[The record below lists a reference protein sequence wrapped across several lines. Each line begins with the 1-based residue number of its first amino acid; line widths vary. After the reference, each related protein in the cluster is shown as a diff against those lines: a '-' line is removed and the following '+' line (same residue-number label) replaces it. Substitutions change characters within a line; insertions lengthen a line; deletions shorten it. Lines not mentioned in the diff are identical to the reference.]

1 MNILAGIRNDR
12 REAIGI
18 ARHGLFARI
27 SSLATVRLFRA
38 ARSKHAILCAESAGS
53 WRPAKIDDF
62 RATRRRRLLVIERAR
77 RAWRLRR
84 HVSGGRCSRPPGRR
98 APALTRASSRPHL
111 AGTEFLRTCRKYMI
125 FEMPEISDFWGRN
138 KHCRAV
144 GPKRATSRG
153 SRNRRGLSTLTQF
166 CQSLAGSQH

>member
-98 APALTRASSRPHL
+98 TPALTRAQLSS
-111 AGTEFLRTCRKYMI
+111 ASCRNGV
-125 FEMPEISDFWGRN
+125 PADSSEIYDFRD
-138 KHCRAV
+138 
-144 GPKRATSRG
+144 T
-153 SRNRRGLSTLTQF
+153 RNRRFLGTT
-166 CQSLAGSQH
+166 